1 MREHPRLQADQA
13 QQSWGTV
20 VQLAAGVDAR
30 RLDTAAGRRAAV
42 SMSRLQADAELVGR
56 LAADGFEGPGWD
68 RFVGVLV
75 EYGCAVLTA
84 WTATGAIHGH
94 VARHAQIRLEA
105 PSVPI
110 TQEDAEDLASETVAD
125 ALVRFRDRVLRT
137 GQWDHRRGASLA
149 TYWVGFCILRF
160 PDVYRRWLTAQRRWH
175 LALRNVD
182 GDRSY
187 GFGATSAEPAHQ
199 LVLNE
204 EVAEALTSVSVDA
217 TRQILTLKSQGYSHE
232 ETSEL
237 LGCTVKSIESRLA
250 RHWRSTRAV

>member
-1 MREHPRLQADQA
+1 
-13 QQSWGTV
+13 
-20 VQLAAGVDAR
+20 
-30 RLDTAAGRRAAV
+30 
-42 SMSRLQADAELVGR
+42 MSRLQADAALLGK
-56 LAADGFEGPGWD
+56 LAAESFEGPGWD
-68 RFVGVLV
+68 QFVDVLI

-84 WTATGAIHGH
+84 WTATGVAHGH
-94 VARHAQIRLEA
+94 VVRHAQIRLEA
-105 PSVPI
+105 PPVPI

-125 ALVRFRDRVLRT
+125 ALVRFRNRVLRA

-204 EVAEALTSVSVDA
+204 EVAEALISVSVDA

-232 ETSEL
+232 EISEL